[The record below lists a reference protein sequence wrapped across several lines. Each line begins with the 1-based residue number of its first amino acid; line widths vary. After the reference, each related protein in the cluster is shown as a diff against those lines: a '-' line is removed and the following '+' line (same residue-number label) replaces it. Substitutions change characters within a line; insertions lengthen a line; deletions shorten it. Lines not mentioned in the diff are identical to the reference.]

1 MGQPIGPEG
10 GAVNRAD
17 EHRAFE
23 ELAVG
28 HAVSA
33 LEPDEERIFLEHV
46 RSCARCE
53 ADLAEHRSTLE
64 LLAYASDPAEPPPSI
79 LEGIRAGMRAG
90 ASTELGGGQRSHR
103 VEAAA
108 SSTQIVTSLDEARAR
123 RVARLPPAARW
134 TGVAAAAALVV
145 SLGAWNLTLRADQDA
160 AAQREQRLA
169 VAVGQLTT
177 AGATNVQLAGE
188 DGQVV
193 AVAVVTDDDVSLV
206 VNGLTPN
213 SGDSSYVLWTQ
224 DRQGALRPVSAFD
237 VASSDVDVVAGLD
250 VEGGT
255 AAVAAFA
262 VSRERGSTPPPQ
274 PLGPVVASGEA

>member
-1 MGQPIGPEG
+1 M
-10 GAVNRAD
+10 NRAD

-33 LEPDEERIFLEHV
+33 LEPDEERIFLEHL
-46 RSCARCE
+46 RSCAPCE
-53 ADLAEHRSTLE
+53 ADLADHRSTLE
-64 LLAYASDPAEPPPSI
+64 LLAYASDPAEPPPLI
-79 LEGIRAGMRAG
+79 LEGIRAGVRAG
-90 ASTELGGGQRSHR
+90 ARAAPTVQGSHR
-103 VEAAA
+103 VDVAAPPPA
-108 SSTQIVTSLDEARAR
+108 PTVSSLDEARVRRAAR
-123 RVARLPPAARW
+123 VPAAARW
-134 TGVAAAAALVV
+134 TGVAAATALVV

-160 AAQREQRLA
+160 AEQREQRLA
-169 VAVGQLTT
+169 VAVGQLTRP
-177 AGATNVQLAGE
+177 GATNVQLAGE
-188 DGQVV
+188 DGEVV

-206 VNGLTPN
+206 VDGLIPN
-213 SGDSSYVLWTQ
+213 SGDSRYVLWTQ

-237 VASSDVDVVAGLD
+237 VSSSDVDVVAGLD
-250 VEGGT
+250 VDGGT